1 MIVECPKCKKKYR
14 DKEEDIPTGG
24 CPVKCPNCGNIFTI
38 YRAPLNIQLEPV
50 VEHPQETEPFVSQQI
65 PTKTTPPI
73 AESQP
78 SFIKTP
84 EEAISKK
91 PPTVEKEGDKT
102 TLSGAERLKAA
113 LGLGGAKDEFP
124 AEWSEEK
131 KRKHRSAKRLAKSLA
146 KDLLLYHKDKVE
158 QGLREGNLAKLLGE
172 EIKKSW
178 SFYKKSVDPEILS
191 TSNYFKDALNE
202 IIGKGRK
209 IFV

>member
-14 DKEEDIPTGG
+14 VKESDIPIGG

-38 YRAPLNIQLEPV
+38 YRAPLNIHLEPV
-50 VEHPQETEPFVSQQI
+50 VEHPQETQPFVSQQI

-73 AESQP
+73 VESQP
-78 SFIKTP
+78 PFMKPAESLTKV
-84 EEAISKK
+84 
-91 PPTVEKEGDKT
+91 PPTMGKKEEKP

-113 LGLGGAKDEFP
+113 LGLEGAKDEFP
-124 AEWSEEK
+124 AEWSDEK